1 MNHIDRIIKKYHEY
15 MGHEL
20 KAFWNK
26 ERDRVYIYD
35 LDSDKIIGICKN
47 NEFVQLCD
55 KYDLENEISSDYET
69 LLGLMGYE
77 DYPEGGD

>member
-1 MNHIDRIIKKYHEY
+1 

-35 LDSDKIIGICKN
+35 FDSDKIIGICKN
-47 NEFVQLCD
+47 NEFVRLCE